1 MSRRLAP
8 VNRRILIRRLRR
20 MGFEGPWPG
29 GNHEYMGKGDHL
41 KVWIPNP
48 HGGVIDVGLPARIL
62 RQAGVSRSDWFQT

>member
-1 MSRRLAP
+1 
-8 VNRRILIRRLRR
+8 

-29 GNHEYMGKGDHL
+29 GNHEYMSKGDHL

-48 HGGVIDVGLPARIL
+48 HGGVIDVGLLARIL